1 MLKTRYTSLLSLWH
15 DWQDRFE
22 ELSKSGAAWRA
33 SYTPAEQ
40 KRYSRA
46 LGALVKGAKECLR
59 RHPDN
64 QPEAL
69 LIDLDMQFE
78 KFKCVLPKMVEWMQE
93 SGYLNKVGR
102 RARGNNGR

>member
-1 MLKTRYTSLLSLWH
+1 LKTRYTSFFSLWH
-15 DWQDRFE
+15 DWHDRFE

-40 KRYSRA
+40 KRYSR
-46 LGALVKGAKECLR
+46 LLALVKGAKECLK

-78 KFKCVLPKMVEWMQE
+78 KFKYVLPKMVDWKMDAGSWLFE
-93 SGYLNKVGR
+93 
-102 RARGNNGR
+102 